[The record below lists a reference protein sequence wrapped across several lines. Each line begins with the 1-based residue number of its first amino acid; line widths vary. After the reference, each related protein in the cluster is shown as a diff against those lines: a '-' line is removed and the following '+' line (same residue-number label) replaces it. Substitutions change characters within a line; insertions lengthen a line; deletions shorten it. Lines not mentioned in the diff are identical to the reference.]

1 MIVPVRHK
9 DGLKITSYR
18 NNFQLICQCLSKNQI
33 KESCQNGLLIPSY
46 WVNLSMLWRLIGGFI
61 LMIFCEYSFG
71 QTPVSGQLNIVNHD
85 FQTIESFSLN
95 GEWIFYQSQFIDPN
109 KAIGEN
115 PITIQVPKRWEQSG
129 LPAMGYGSYT
139 MTIIRETDTQLALKV
154 PDLFS
159 AYHLYVN
166 GQLLAN
172 MGKPGAS
179 KMEEQP
185 GRSHNLVSLAHI
197 ESDTLELVIHIS
209 NFVHSKG
216 GLGSSIT
223 LGTLSTMMDEKFVND
238 VYDVFMAGCLVMG
251 AFFFLGLYLYGRQE
265 KMAMYF
271 SFFCVVY
278 AYRIIGW
285 GNYVLHDLIDIP
297 YRIGM
302 TIEYSTFYLTAFFF
316 CLYLKHLFP
325 EETPK
330 KVANFFIYLSLIWA
344 FMTLLPVHIFTRLN
358 EPFLLLV
365 LFGMFFAGFVYF
377 RAIVSGKKGAKYSI
391 YSTIGIMIVFC
402 MKSLAYLN
410 VIEEILWVSM
420 IGQLIFFLFQSLI
433 LSEHFTHSWR
443 LAKREAESA
452 AKAKSDFLSIMSHE
466 IRTPLNSVIG
476 TTYHLIEEKPRKD
489 QLEELNNLKNSSE
502 YLLTLINNVLDYS
515 KIDAGKL
522 ELELVSVN
530 LKQFCSNI
538 YNVFKSIAESKNIAL
553 NFDYDERIPA
563 IVEMDKTR
571 VNQILTNLIG
581 NAIKFTDEGSV
592 SFIVSKGI
600 SENSSIEV
608 IFKIED
614 TGIGIS
620 DDLRGRIFQSFE
632 QASSSTTRKYGGT
645 GLGLSITKQLVEQMG
660 SKIYMKSELGEG
672 SLFYFSLSLTIKEEL
687 DANTRNDVL
696 KLTGRTV
703 LLVEDN
709 DMNVLIAKRL
719 LEKWEMKVDIA
730 NNGEDA
736 IKKVES
742 STYDIILMDLQM
754 PIMDGY
760 EATRILRKKGYQL
773 PILALTASAMF
784 EKAEKTSKA
793 GLDGVITKPF
803 NPHDLFEAIANQL
816 ED

>member
-1 MIVPVRHK
+1 
-9 DGLKITSYR
+9 
-18 NNFQLICQCLSKNQI
+18 
-33 KESCQNGLLIPSY
+33 
-46 WVNLSMLWRLIGGFI
+46 MLWRLIGGLI
-61 LMIFCEYSFG
+61 LIFSYELNFG
-71 QTPVSGQLNIVNHD
+71 QVPESGELDLTNYD
-85 FQTIESFSLN
+85 FQAKESLSLN
-95 GEWIFYQSQFIDPN
+95 GEWKFFPSQFINPTTG
-109 KAIGEN
+109 IGED
-115 PITIQVPKRWEQSG
+115 PILLQVPKRWDQSG
-129 LPAMGYGSYT
+129 LSAMGYGSYSLKIT
-139 MTIIRETDTQLALKV
+139 KQSDTQLALKV

-166 GQLLAN
+166 GQLLAS
-172 MGKPGAS
+172 MGSPGVD
-179 KMEEQP
+179 KDQEQP
-185 GRSHNLVSLAHI
+185 GRRHNFVSLAHI
-197 ESDTLELVIHIS
+197 KSDTLHLVFHIS

-216 GLGSSIT
+216 GLGSTIT
-223 LGTLSTMMDEKFVND
+223 LGTLDYMMDEKFIND

-251 AFFFLGLYLYGRQE
+251 AFFFLGLYLYGRHE
-265 KMAMYF
+265 KMALYF
-271 SFFCVVY
+271 SFFCLVY

-297 YRIGM
+297 YRLGM

-330 KVANFFIYLSLIWA
+330 RVANFFIYLSLIWA
-344 FMTLLPVHIFTRLN
+344 LMTLLPVRIFTRLN

-365 LFGMFFAGFVYF
+365 LFGMFFAVSVFI
-377 RAIVSGKKGAKYSI
+377 RAIIRGKKGARYSI
-391 YSTIGIMIVFC
+391 YSTVGILVVFC

-410 VIEEILWVSM
+410 VVEEILWVSM

-433 LSEHFTHSWR
+433 LSQHFTESWR
-443 LAKREAESA
+443 LAQREAENA
-452 AKAKSDFLSIMSHE
+452 AKAKTDFLSIMSHE
-466 IRTPLNSVIG
+466 IRTPLNSIIG

-489 QLEELNNLKNSSE
+489 QVEELSNLKNSSE

-522 ELELVSVN
+522 ELELVNVD

-538 YNVFKSIAESKNIAL
+538 YNVFKSIAETKNISL
-553 NFDYDERIPA
+553 LFEYDDHLPA
-563 IVEMDKTR
+563 FVELDKTR

-592 SFIVSKGI
+592 TFIVSKGI
-600 SENSSIEV
+600 AEDSKIEV

-620 DDLRGRIFQSFE
+620 NDLRDRIFQSFE

-660 SKIYMKSELGEG
+660 SKIYLESELNKG
-672 SLFYFSLSLTIKEEL
+672 SVFYFSLNLEIRDEL
-687 DANTRNDVL
+687 EISAKRKTL
-696 KLTGRTV
+696 KLTNYKV

-709 DMNVLIAKRL
+709 EMNVLIAKRL
-719 LEKWEMKVDIA
+719 LEKWEMEVDVA
-730 NNGEDA
+730 NNGEEA
-736 IKKVES
+736 IKMAES
-742 STYDIILMDLQM
+742 SGYDIILMDLQM

-760 EATRILRKKGYQL
+760 EATRVLRKKGYDL

-784 EKAEKTSKA
+784 EKATKTSKA
-793 GLDGVITKPF
+793 GLDGVVTKPF
-803 NPHDLFEAIANQL
+803 NPHDLYDAISSRL
-816 ED
+816 SKKE

>member
-1 MIVPVRHK
+1 M
-9 DGLKITSYR
+9 
-18 NNFQLICQCLSKNQI
+18 QI
-33 KESCQNGLLIPSY
+33 RPQIPSY
-46 WVNLSMLWRLIGGFI
+46 WVNLSMLWRLIGGLI
-61 LMIFCEYSFG
+61 LIISYEVGFG
-71 QTPVSGQLNIVNHD
+71 QRPMSGQLNIVNHD
-85 FQTIESFSLN
+85 FQTTESFSLN
-95 GEWIFYQSQFIDPN
+95 GEWKFYPSQFISPQL
-109 KAIGEN
+109 GSREN
-115 PITIQVPKRWEQSG
+115 SMLITVPKRWDQSG
-129 LPAMGYGSYT
+129 LDAEGYGSYEL
-139 MTIIRETDTQLALKV
+139 TIFKKTDIKLALKV

-159 AYHLYVN
+159 AYQLYVN
-166 GQLLAN
+166 GEQLAQ
-172 MGKPGAS
+172 MGVPGIS
-179 KMEEQP
+179 KEEEQP
-185 GRSHNLVSLAHI
+185 GRQHHLVSLAHI
-197 ESDTLELVIHIS
+197 QSDTLHLVIHIS

-223 LGTLSTMMDEKFVND
+223 LGTLEAMMNEKFVND

-251 AFFFLGLYLYGRQE
+251 AFFFLGLYIYGQKE
-265 KMAMYF
+265 KMTLYF
-271 SFFCVVY
+271 ALFCLVY

-285 GNYVLHDLIDIP
+285 GNYVLHDLIDMP

-330 KVANFFIYLSLIWA
+330 HVANFFIYVSLIWSL
-344 FMTLLPVHIFTRLN
+344 MTLLPVRIFTQLN

-365 LFGMFFAGFVYF
+365 LLGMFFAGFVYF
-377 RAIVSGKKGAKYSI
+377 RAIIRKKKGAKYSI
-391 YSTIGIMIVFC
+391 YSTIGIMVVFC

-410 VIEEILWVSM
+410 VVEEILWVTM
-420 IGQLIFFLFQSLI
+420 LGQLVFFLFQSLI
-433 LSEHFTHSWR
+433 LSEHFTGSWR
-443 LAKREAESA
+443 LAKQEAENA

-489 QLEELNNLKNSSE
+489 QLEELNNLKHSSE

-522 ELELVSVN
+522 DLELVNVD

-538 YNVFKSIAESKNIAL
+538 YNVFKSITEAKNISL
-553 NFDYDERIPA
+553 NFNYDDRLPA

-592 SFIVSKGI
+592 SFNVSMGV
-600 SENSSIEV
+600 SEGSTTEV

-620 DDLRGRIFQSFE
+620 SDLRSRIFQSFE

-660 SKIYMKSELGEG
+660 SKIYLESELNKG
-672 SLFYFSLSLTIKEEL
+672 SVFYFSLNLTIKDEL
-687 DANTRNDVL
+687 EANTKKQSF
-696 KLTGRTV
+696 KLTGYKV

-709 DMNVLIAKRL
+709 EMNVLIAKRL
-719 LEKWEMKVDIA
+719 LEKWEMKTDVA
-730 NNGEDA
+730 VNGKDA
-736 IKKVES
+736 IKMIES
-742 STYDIILMDLQM
+742 SNYDIVLMDLQM

-760 EATRILRKKGYQL
+760 EATRILREKGYTL

-784 EKAEKTSKA
+784 EKATKTSKA

-803 NPHDLFEAIANQL
+803 NPHDLFDAIVSHL
-816 ED
+816 DGIE

>member
-1 MIVPVRHK
+1 
-9 DGLKITSYR
+9 
-18 NNFQLICQCLSKNQI
+18 
-33 KESCQNGLLIPSY
+33 
-46 WVNLSMLWRLIGGFI
+46 MLWKLIGGLI
-61 LMIFCEYSFG
+61 LVFSCELSFG
-71 QTPVSGQLNIVNHD
+71 QTPMSGQVNLINHD
-85 FQTIESFSLN
+85 FQAIESFSLN
-95 GEWIFYQSQFIDPN
+95 GEWIFYPSQFVDP
-109 KAIGEN
+109 KTGTGEK
-115 PITIQVPKRWEQSG
+115 PFLIQVPKRWEQSG
-129 LPAMGYGSYT
+129 LPAMGYGSYSL
-139 MTIIRETDTQLALKV
+139 TIIKNTDTQLALKV

-159 AYHLYVN
+159 AYQLYVN
-166 GQLLAN
+166 GEKLAN
-172 MGKPGAS
+172 MGVPGVT
-179 KMEEQP
+179 KEDEQP
-185 GRSHNLVSLAHI
+185 GRRHHLVSLAHI
-197 ESDTLELVIHIS
+197 KSDTLHLVIHIS

-216 GLGSSIT
+216 GLGSPIT
-223 LGTLSTMMDEKFVND
+223 LGTLSSMMDEKFVND
-238 VYDVFMAGCLVMG
+238 VYDVFMAGCLIMG
-251 AFFFLGLYLYGRQE
+251 AFFFLGLYVYGRRE

-285 GNYVLHDLIDIP
+285 GNYVLHDLIDMP

-330 KVANFFIYLSLIWA
+330 KVANFFIYMSLIWSL
-344 FMTLLPVHIFTRLN
+344 MTLLPVHIFTRLN

-365 LFGMFFAGFVYF
+365 LCGMFFAGFVYF
-377 RAIVSGKKGAKYSI
+377 RAIVSGKKGAKYSV
-391 YSTIGIMIVFC
+391 YSTIGIFVVFS

-410 VIEEILWVSM
+410 VIEEILLVTM

-489 QLEELNNLKNSSE
+489 QLEELNNLKHSSE

-522 ELELVSVN
+522 ELELVNVD
-530 LKQFCSNI
+530 LKQFSSNI
-538 YNVFKSIAESKNIAL
+538 HNVFKSIAETKNIAL
-553 NFDYDERIPA
+553 NFNYDDRLPA

-581 NAIKFTDEGSV
+581 NAIKFTDEGNV
-592 SFIVSKGI
+592 NFIVSKGI
-600 SENSSIEV
+600 AEEPSVEV

-620 DDLRGRIFQSFE
+620 NDLRSRIFQSFE

-660 SKIYMKSELGEG
+660 SKIYLESEIEKG
-672 SLFYFSLSLTIKEEL
+672 SVFYFSLNLLIKEDL
-687 DANTRNDVL
+687 DTVAHKKAL
-696 KLTGRTV
+696 KLTDYKV

-719 LEKWEMKVDIA
+719 LEKWEMKVDVA
-730 NNGEDA
+730 GNGEEA
-736 IKKVES
+736 IEMVEAS
-742 STYDIILMDLQM
+742 EYDIILMDLQM
-754 PIMDGY
+754 PVMDGY
-760 EATRILRKKGYQL
+760 EASRILRNKGYDL

-784 EKAEKTSKA
+784 EKATKTSTA
-793 GLDGVITKPF
+793 GLDGVVTKPF
-803 NPHDLFEAIANQL
+803 NPHDLFDAIVKQL
-816 ED
+816 ENK